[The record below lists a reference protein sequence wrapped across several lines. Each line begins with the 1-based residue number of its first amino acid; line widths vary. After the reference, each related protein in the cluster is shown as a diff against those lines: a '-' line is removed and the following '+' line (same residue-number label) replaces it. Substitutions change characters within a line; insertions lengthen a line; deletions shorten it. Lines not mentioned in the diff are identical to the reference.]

1 MEYRIG
7 RISQEYRRWD
17 SREKLARYRARSHLE
32 PAGTVVM
39 QALADLVLAA
49 RESVRCLRDG
59 ETGENIVIR
68 SDGIN
73 PLAGF

>member
-1 MEYRIG
+1 
-7 RISQEYRRWD
+7 
-17 SREKLARYRARSHLE
+17 
-32 PAGTVVM
+32 M
-39 QALADLVLAA
+39 QALTDLVLAA